1 MLLLSTVMRW
11 GNYDSVN
18 GAVRFSSAEV
28 PSGISN
34 YHNAVPASQ
43 ALPASFYLSSQPN
56 WWGNTPWPAI
66 GPDVTGGN
74 VANVGGHVY
83 VTPAA
88 NCYLNI
94 LGGRTDGT
102 TGILGFN
109 ANNCYGSSQSSGP
122 TPPTGLNAVVR

>member
-1 MLLLSTVMRW
+1 MLLLSTVLRW
-11 GNYDSVN
+11 GNYDTVN

-56 WWGNTPWPAI
+56 WWANTPWPAI

-94 LGGRTDGT
+94 MGGRTDGT
-102 TGILGFN
+102 TGILGYN
-109 ANNCYGSSQSSGP
+109 ANNCYGSSQSGGP
-122 TPPTGLNAVVR
+122 TPPTGLSVVVH